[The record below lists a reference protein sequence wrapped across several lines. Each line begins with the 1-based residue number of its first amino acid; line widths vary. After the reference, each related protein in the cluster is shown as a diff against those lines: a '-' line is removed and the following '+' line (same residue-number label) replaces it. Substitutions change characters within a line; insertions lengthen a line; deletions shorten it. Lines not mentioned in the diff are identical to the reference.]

1 MLPLWYKFAKDPHC
15 KFAMS
20 AAAKGTVVSALQGP
34 VMPDAATT
42 WDDSKSWAE
51 NRGLFVNTNYTFNG
65 DVAEPAEYGTNSR
78 LYTKFDMHGW
88 STDFTLIGTWDF
100 PTGATSGRYQL
111 EQNGSTTAGYRAPYL
126 SYLWYTATSSRAEG
140 FGISMSFSDDNAST
154 NVLATMYGLH
164 L

>member
-34 VMPDAATT
+34 VMPDAAST

-65 DVAEPAEYGTNSR
+65 DVATPPAYGTLSS

-88 STDFTLIGTWDF
+88 STDFTIIGTWDF

-111 EQNGSTTAGYRAPYL
+111 FQNGYTDYTKRGPYC
-126 SYLWYTATSSRAEG
+126 SYLWAAANNG
-140 FGISMSFSDDNAST
+140 FTLHISLSDT
-154 NVLATMYGLH
+154 
-164 L
+164 